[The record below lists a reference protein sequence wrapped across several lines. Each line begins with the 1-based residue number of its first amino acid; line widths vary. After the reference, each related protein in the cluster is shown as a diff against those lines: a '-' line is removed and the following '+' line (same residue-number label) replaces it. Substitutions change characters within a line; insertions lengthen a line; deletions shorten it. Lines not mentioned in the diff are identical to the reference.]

1 MDLTLGY
8 HQTIIVDMTEPSVR
22 HTELRRQRQADDAIA
37 GAATP
42 MVERTFRLLDSLSA
56 SEDGLTF
63 SELVRALDLSKGSLH
78 GLLKSLERSQAIA
91 QIDGRRYVVGPRIYE
106 LALAYSQRAG
116 LRRFALPGMRRL
128 ATEIGETVFL
138 GRVERDGVRI
148 VACCEAEN
156 GPSALHI
163 SAAPGAHVPLLAAAL
178 GRVVLA
184 TWPLARR
191 EEHLR
196 SHPLPHFTDRSVI
209 DPDEFLATIAA
220 TAQTGIGM
228 DHEEYL
234 AGVNAVA
241 VPIRGLG
248 GALAGLLWVVGF
260 ATRLD
265 DDSMRRTGALLHDEA
280 EAIALALET

>member
-1 MDLTLGY
+1 MLSLAN
-8 HQTIIVDMTEPSVR
+8 HNVCMTEPAV
-22 HTELRRQRQADDAIA
+22 HYTEHNQAEQA
-37 GAATP
+37 GNAAQATTTP
-42 MVERTFRLLDSLSA
+42 MVERAFRLLDTLSN

-63 SELVRALDLSKGSLH
+63 SELSRALGISKGSLH
-78 GLLKSLERSQAIA
+78 GLLKSLERLRVIEQVA
-91 QIDGRRYVVGPRIYE
+91 DRRYVVGPRIYD
-106 LALAYSQRAG
+106 LALAYSQRVG

-138 GRVERDGVRI
+138 GRVERDGVRVI
-148 VACCEAEN
+148 ARCEAEN
-156 GPSALHI
+156 DPSALHI
-163 SAAPGAHVPLLAAAL
+163 SAAPGARVPLLAAAL

-184 TWPLARR
+184 TWPAAVR
-191 EEHLR
+191 EEYLR
-196 SHPLPHFTDRSVI
+196 GHPLPHFTDQSI
-209 DPDEFLATIAA
+209 TDPAQFLATVAA

-248 GALAGLLWVVGF
+248 GTLAGLLWVVGF

-265 DDSMRRTGALLHDEA
+265 DEAMCRAGELLHDEA
-280 EAIALALET
+280 EAIAQALEMHR